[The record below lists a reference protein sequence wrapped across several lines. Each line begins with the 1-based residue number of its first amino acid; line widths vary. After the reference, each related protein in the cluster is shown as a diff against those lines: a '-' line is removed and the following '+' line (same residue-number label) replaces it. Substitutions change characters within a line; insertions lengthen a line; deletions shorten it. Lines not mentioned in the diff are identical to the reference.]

1 MKKIIKILIVLI
13 TIFMMSA
20 GFIIKSI
27 AISPGKYNASYI
39 NNQLNK
45 VKKAR
50 DNAKSQNKEDY
61 DKLNKLYQIWLM
73 YSTDTANMQD
83 IEISANDVKKMSDTG
98 ADDNLINKYS
108 KEDNLN
114 NNAQEDENNS
124 QTSSSNSESTSSSN
138 PESTSNTGSSRVISN
153 DKGVFLRY
161 NNQEM
166 ENITKQISNQ
176 IKKLDSEQKD
186 HSELDKIAE
195 KWENEWNKNKH
206 AYGEVPT
213 KLITDT
219 KDAFKKSGAEFNEN
233 ANANISSTDEDDAE
247 DENDGLG
254 TPGPL
259 KLLTTAL
266 DGVVGI
272 LFLLPKTI
280 FLISLYTVGQVI
292 NLAAGGEFSIES
304 IIFNQAVDHPVE
316 IISIDFFDSNGD
328 SKGNTKA
335 LIQQNIA
342 TWYVAI
348 RNIAITIL
356 VIVAMYIAIR
366 MLLATTS
373 EKKAQY
379 KEILIYWVQSLAL
392 IFVLHYIMIGI
403 IAINDALVK
412 SLYKAGEEVIT
423 GKNNN
428 LMETLFSNA
437 FSAIKIT
444 TSLANTFAYMVLC
457 FVTIMFFISY
467 LKRMM
472 TIAFLITIAPLVT
485 ITYSIDKI
493 GDGKSQAL
501 NAWLKEFSYT
511 ILIQPFHCIT
521 YLALGSIGTQ
531 LLERNDNFGDIFIGL
546 YFLSFIL
553 QSENIVRG
561 IFGIQPSTMKNVIG
575 EMSLVAAVAGKFSG
589 AGKSGI
595 QYTGDSK
602 ANRFIGGAERSGGQ
616 KRTPNTNTQRP
627 TTRPSQSQ
635 SSTTNPQQTSQS
647 RPSSNPQQT
656 PSPTPRPSSSQNTSS
671 NSQQTSSPNSQQ
683 GQSTNTQSTSS
694 ANNQSRQGANTTTTG
709 QADWY
714 DHYNVDDAR
723 REELNNKPN
732 RTASENNELANV
744 NNKAMRNMRRR
755 RTIRRAAN
763 GYVGLSMGI
772 AGAMAKMALAVASG
786 DGKAMIAEGFSAKDS
801 IKNNMDKAVERAT
814 RGDMIDA
821 YKLARKVSPDKDDK
835 YFKDLAKG
843 KISAANDQEQ
853 EFVDSL
859 SKHQNIMDK
868 HGKIDDKHLDD
879 QTDTLLDNINRG
891 DLDQHNALY
900 RAGRWI
906 GRRKS
911 N

>member
-13 TIFMMSA
+13 TIFMMSSGLIKNNVVFGTGQQNDDIQMYDKNYIDNMVEKFEKIKKRKDLDKDQKEEAQNIYNAWWTASLEASQSGA
-20 GFIIKSI
+20 GEAQVKNSYKKATDDFISKYDTNNSNSNNLNKDSSKNTEKTSNSKSNAESANTQKQSDIKQFSQSEVI
-27 AISPGKYNASYI
+27 RITDQMQKQIDKLKKENKDFSTLQDIKDKWDEKWNLNGKTTADIPNELYSRTQTELSKYN
-39 NNQLNK
+39 
-45 VKKAR
+45 V
-50 DNAKSQNKEDY
+50 D
-61 DKLNKLYQIWLM
+61 
-73 YSTDTANMQD
+73 
-83 IEISANDVKKMSDTG
+83 
-98 ADDNLINKYS
+98 
-108 KEDNLN
+108 
-114 NNAQEDENNS
+114 
-124 QTSSSNSESTSSSN
+124 
-138 PESTSNTGSSRVISN
+138 
-153 DKGVFLRY
+153 
-161 NNQEM
+161 
-166 ENITKQISNQ
+166 ITK
-176 IKKLDSEQKD
+176 SE
-186 HSELDKIAE
+186 
-195 KWENEWNKNKH
+195 NKN
-206 AYGEVPT
+206 G
-213 KLITDT
+213 D
-219 KDAFKKSGAEFNEN
+219 
-233 ANANISSTDEDDAE
+233 STDETDEDAAE

-428 LMETLFSNA
+428 IMETLFSNA
-437 FSAIKIT
+437 FNAIKIT

-635 SSTTNPQQTSQS
+635 SSATNPQQTSQS

-694 ANNQSRQGANTTTTG
+694 ANNQSSQGANTTTTG
-709 QADWY
+709 QANWY

-732 RTASENNELANV
+732 RTASENNELANI

>member
-13 TIFMMSA
+13 TIFMMSSGLIKNNVVFGTGQQNDDIQMYDQKYIRDMEEKFRKIKKRKDLDKGQKEEAKKIYDVWWDALLTVSQGSA
-20 GFIIKSI
+20 GEAQVKNSDKKATDEFLS
-27 AISPGKYNASYI
+27 KYDT
-39 NNQLNK
+39 NNSNSNNLNK
-45 VKKAR
+45 
-50 DNAKSQNKEDY
+50 D
-61 DKLNKLYQIWLM
+61 
-73 YSTDTANMQD
+73 STKNT
-83 IEISANDVKKMSDTG
+83 EK
-98 ADDNLINKYS
+98 
-108 KEDNLN
+108 
-114 NNAQEDENNS
+114 
-124 QTSSSNSESTSSSN
+124 SSNSK
-138 PESTSNTGSSRVISN
+138 SNTESANTQKQSDIKQFSQSEVTRITDQMQEQI
-153 DKGVFLRY
+153 DKLKKENKDYSTLQGIKDEWNEKLSLNGNTTADIPPELYSKTQAELNKYGVD
-161 NNQEM
+161 
-166 ENITKQISNQ
+166 ITK
-176 IKKLDSEQKD
+176 SE
-186 HSELDKIAE
+186 
-195 KWENEWNKNKH
+195 NKN
-206 AYGEVPT
+206 G
-213 KLITDT
+213 D
-219 KDAFKKSGAEFNEN
+219 
-233 ANANISSTDEDDAE
+233 STDETDEDAAE

-280 FLISLYTVGQVI
+280 FLIILYTVGQVI

-428 LMETLFSNA
+428 IMETLFSNA
-437 FSAIKIT
+437 FNAVKIT

-602 ANRFIGGAERSGGQ
+602 ANRFMGGAERSGGQ

-635 SSTTNPQQTSQS
+635 SSATNPQQTSQS

-694 ANNQSRQGANTTTTG
+694 ANNQSSQGANTTTTG
-709 QADWY
+709 QANWY

-732 RTASENNELANV
+732 RTASENNELANI